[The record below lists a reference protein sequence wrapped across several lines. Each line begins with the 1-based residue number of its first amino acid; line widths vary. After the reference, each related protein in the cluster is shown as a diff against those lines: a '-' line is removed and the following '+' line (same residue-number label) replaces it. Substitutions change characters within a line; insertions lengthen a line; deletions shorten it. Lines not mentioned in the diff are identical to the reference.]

1 MKFLGLTAQKPL
13 YQTRPQDEKL
23 VPQWKEDTYPEIKR
37 GAKKAG
43 ATIYF
48 TDESGISSDYHTGRP
63 RQQREIGRKAV
74 KFTGRE
80 EKSCSWWAAEM
91 AENPKT
97 DPILL

>member
-1 MKFLGLTAQKPL
+1 
-13 YQTRPQDEKL
+13 
-23 VPQWKEDTYPEIKR
+23 VPQWKEDIYPEIKR
-37 GAKKAG
+37 GAKKAT
-43 ATIYF
+43 ATIYLA
-48 TDESGISSDYHTGRP
+48 DESGIGSDDHTG
-63 RQQREIGRKAV
+63 QIWTAKGDWEKDC